1 MNFKNID
8 SVTILSKSSL
18 KNIQGGGDPPDCD
31 TIPREYWKMVG
42 CGQPITP
49 PDC

>member
-1 MNFKNID
+1 MSLKDINSF
-8 SVTILSKSSL
+8 TILSKSSL
-18 KNIQGGGDPPDCD
+18 KKIKAGGDPPDCD
-31 TIPREYWKMVG
+31 NIPREFWKMIG

>member
-1 MNFKNID
+1 MNFKDVD
-8 SVTILSKSSL
+8 SLTVLSKSSL
-18 KNIQGGGDPPDCD
+18 KLILAGGDPPDCG

-42 CGQPITP
+42 CDQPITP